1 MTSRIVF
8 LISCAVIAMA
18 RLDAQTL
25 QTSPPPERYYSATQG
40 LTLQQAIATALEH
53 EPSLRAV
60 RTDVDAARGSR
71 LQADV
76 HPNPTVSFE
85 QRFEPGGT
93 DKLTSVV
100 FEWPLD
106 LYRKS
111 ARVAAGDLAV
121 ATAQLSVADRERL
134 LAAETRTQFGELLV
148 AIRDLMVIDSLVQ
161 TARRQQN
168 ALRARVDEGAAP
180 PLERNLLEIDLRRL
194 EAERLAQT
202 GRADVA
208 VVRLKRLL
216 GMPPTAELTVRE
228 TLEDVVLREMQ
239 AGETAKPAETDSDG
253 IAQRADVREAETRIR
268 LAEAR
273 VDSTRSE
280 GRYDMSVVG
289 SYMRM
294 DSGFPQ
300 RGFGPTGSIERVHG
314 IFQYFA
320 AGVMVTLPWRNTNAG
335 ATAAAEAERLRAAAE
350 RDAVV
355 LEARAELA
363 AARARHA
370 AAQQALALYRT
381 ETRQLARQ
389 NLDVMSQTYELG
401 RATVF
406 EVLAEQR
413 RLAEFERTYTEVLR
427 EAYDTRTALDLATG
441 VIR

>member
-1 MTSRIVF
+1 
-8 LISCAVIAMA
+8 
-18 RLDAQTL
+18 
-25 QTSPPPERYYSATQG
+25 
-40 LTLQQAIATALEH
+40 
-53 EPSLRAV
+53 
-60 RTDVDAARGSR
+60 
-71 LQADV
+71 
-76 HPNPTVSFE
+76 
-85 QRFEPGGT
+85 
-93 DKLTSVV
+93 
-100 FEWPLD
+100 
-106 LYRKS
+106 
-111 ARVAAGDLAV
+111 
-121 ATAQLSVADRERL
+121 
-134 LAAETRTQFGELLV
+134 
-148 AIRDLMVIDSLVQ
+148 
-161 TARRQQN
+161 
-168 ALRARVDEGAAP
+168 
-180 PLERNLLEIDLRRL
+180 
-194 EAERLAQT
+194 
-202 GRADVA
+202 
-208 VVRLKRLL
+208 
-216 GMPPTAELTVRE
+216 
-228 TLEDVVLREMQ
+228 
-239 AGETAKPAETDSDG
+239 
-253 IAQRADVREAETRIR
+253 
-268 LAEAR
+268 
-273 VDSTRSE
+273 
-280 GRYDMSVVG
+280 MSVVG